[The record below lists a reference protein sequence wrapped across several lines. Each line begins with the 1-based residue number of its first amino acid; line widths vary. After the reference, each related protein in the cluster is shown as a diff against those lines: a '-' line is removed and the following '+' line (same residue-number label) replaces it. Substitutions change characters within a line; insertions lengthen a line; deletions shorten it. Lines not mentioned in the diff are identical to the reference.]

1 MNRGARL
8 KKSLRHP
15 LCAIAFAV
23 FCLAWPLRAASA
35 NPNDKSLQ
43 CEICS
48 DYVTNQVFVAYDKIR
63 QVKKHIC
70 EKCSKSKTLCASCN
84 LATVPKSQRK
94 LDDGRVLCAQDA
106 KVAVLDEAQARIIYS
121 QVQRD
126 VQDIFK
132 RFGKF
137 PGDNITV
144 HLVNQTDFIK
154 EYFRKPSVDKPEEL
168 VGLTRTTSEDGTNFN
183 HHIYLLSGLTRGE
196 FEAVCAHEYTH
207 TWLNER
213 FTPARTMNK
222 DTVEG
227 FCELIAW
234 KYTTSKGHKLAASG
248 ILENKYTRGQVH
260 AMIAAEERYQFHRVI
275 DWIERG
281 MDSWIDKDQ
290 LEQVIKLKDKSSDQ
304 PVGVPLWQQATART
318 AVPQTLELR
327 GISGSGKRRFALV
340 NDKTLEIG
348 ESAKVRIGTTNVIV
362 RCLVIDETSVTL
374 SVGDSGDRRT
384 LTLAPKTAK

>member
-1 MNRGARL
+1 MNLGAWM
-8 KKSLRHP
+8 KKPLSHP

-23 FCLAWPLRAASA
+23 VCVAWPFRAAGA
-35 NPNDKSLQ
+35 NPNDKSMQ

-48 DYVTNQVFVAYDKIR
+48 DNITNRVFIAYDKIR

-84 LATVPKSQRK
+84 LATIPKSQRK

-106 KVAVLDEAQARIIYS
+106 KVAVLNEEQARIIYS

-126 VQDIFK
+126 VQDYFK
-132 RFGKF
+132 RFGNF
-137 PGDNITV
+137 PDHNITV

-168 VGLTRTTSEDGTNFN
+168 VGLTRSISEDGTNFN
-183 HHIYLLSGLTRGE
+183 HHIYLLSGLTRAE

-213 FTPARTMNK
+213 STPARTMNK

-234 KYTTSKGHKLAASG
+234 KYATSKGHKLAASG
-248 ILENKYTRGQVH
+248 ILENNYTRGQIH

-290 LEQVIKLKDKSSDQ
+290 LEQVIKLKDKPSDHS
-304 PVGVPLWQQATART
+304 VGVPLWQQATART

-327 GISGSGKRRFALV
+327 GISGSAKRRFALV
-340 NDKTLEIG
+340 NDKTLEVG
-348 ESAKVRIGTTNVIV
+348 ESAKIRIGSTNVIV
-362 RCLVIDETSVTL
+362 HCLAIDETSVTL
-374 SVGDSGDRRT
+374 TIGDAKERRT
-384 LTLAPKTAK
+384 LALAPKITK